1 MSRERTAQI
10 IGVEEPTTEKVNIV
24 KAVSEDAE
32 SKTRTKYLRRPTMS
46 MNLSTEALA
55 RGAGRR
61 PWVTIGAWLV
71 VLVAAIVLTGTLLG
85 GALTTETVL
94 TNNPESVQANDLL
107 KERLGESSNTI
118 DEIAIV
124 RSATLTVDD
133 AAYRT
138 YVEQLYGDLTA
149 LGDEVVAGGMHY
161 YMTGDESLVSE
172 DRHTTIVPLAIPKD
186 SIEEIVQVHEVV
198 DKAVENSSFE
208 VLITGEATLEAE
220 IIEIAEKDLAIGE
233 GIGISVA
240 LVVLA
245 LVFGAIAAAF
255 LPILLAIAAIIVALG
270 ATALVGLAF
279 DLPFYVINMITML
292 GLAVGIDYSL
302 FIIFRFREE
311 RAKGLNKVDAIAA
324 TGATAGRTVLLSGM
338 TVVLALSG
346 LLITPDSGL
355 QSIGAGTI
363 LVVIAAVL
371 ASMTLLPAVLG
382 LVGDKV
388 NAIRIPF
395 VQRRKTEQQAEAT
408 GGFWY
413 WTARAIM
420 RRPVISLVLSAGLL
434 LAAAFPYLD
443 INLGTSGVS
452 DLPDGLRAKNGFMV
466 LQDEFGF
473 GQDSPAVIA
482 IDGPTDSES
491 VQAAIQRLEAAVAS
505 DPAFASS
512 ELEVYPDANLSVL
525 NARLAGDPASNQAME
540 TIERLRTD
548 YVAEAFDGVRATALV
563 TGETAALVDFAQ
575 VNDTYTPIV
584 IAFVLG
590 LSFVFLTVAFR
601 SIVIPLKAILMNL
614 LSVGAAYGLM
624 VAVFQKGIGADL
636 LGFQRADV
644 IEYSLPLFLFAIL
657 FGLSMDYHVFLLSR
671 IRERFLETG
680 DNAEAVAFGLR
691 STGRLITD
699 AALIMV
705 AVFGG
710 FALGDLVGMQQFGF
724 GLAVAVFVDA
734 TIVRSVLVP
743 ASMRLLGDWN
753 WYLPNFLSW
762 LPDLRVEADSQLR
775 KQWRPQT
782 RTSDHTCGL

>member
-1 MSRERTAQI
+1 MTNSVALAMSRERTAQI

-691 STGRLITD
+691 STGRLITG

-710 FALGDLVGMQQFGF
+710 FALGDLVGSAGAKGYSAM
-724 GLAVAVFVDA
+724 AA
-734 TIVRSVLVP
+734 TPPLTTKSKYNI
-743 ASMRLLGDWN
+743 
-753 WYLPNFLSW
+753 LSS
-762 LPDLRVEADSQLR
+762 L
-775 KQWRPQT
+775 
-782 RTSDHTCGL
+782 